1 MFIMAKIYKFPKD
14 KKLYSKKF
22 IQNINPN
29 AIGDFIHKQN
39 PHLSLRA
46 ADAMALAIIYSTHLK
61 LVFEEEDFSIPI
73 DVMEDF
79 ETNDHKS
86 FLWCKDDK
94 KTLH

>member
-1 MFIMAKIYKFPKD
+1 MAKIYKFPKD

-61 LVFEEEDFSIPI
+61 LVFEEEKASIPI
-73 DVMEDF
+73 DVMQDF
-79 ETNDHKS
+79 EENDHKS

>member
-1 MFIMAKIYKFPKD
+1 MSKIYKFPDGKE
-14 KKLYSKKF
+14 LYSKKF
-22 IQNINPN
+22 MKNINPN

-61 LVFEEEDFSIPI
+61 LVFEEEDSSIPI

>member
-1 MFIMAKIYKFPKD
+1 MAKIYKFPKEN
-14 KKLYSKKF
+14 KLYSKKF
-22 IQNINPN
+22 MKNINPN

-39 PHLSLRA
+39 PHLSLKA

-61 LVFEEEDFSIPI
+61 LVFEEEDFAIPI
-73 DVMEDF
+73 DVMQDF
-79 ETNDHKS
+79 EENNHKS

>member
-1 MFIMAKIYKFPKD
+1 MAKIFKFPNSKE
-14 KKLYSKKF
+14 LYSTKF
-22 IQNINPN
+22 LKNINPN

-39 PHLSLRA
+39 PHLSLKA

-61 LVFEEEDFSIPI
+61 LVFEEEDFAIPI
-73 DVMEDF
+73 DVMQDF
-79 ETNDHKS
+79 EENDHKS

>member
-1 MFIMAKIYKFPKD
+1 MAKIYKFPKEN
-14 KKLYSKKF
+14 KLYSKKF
-22 IQNINPN
+22 MKNINPN

-61 LVFEEEDFSIPI
+61 LVFEEEGSQIPI

-79 ETNDHKS
+79 EENDHKS
-86 FLWCKDDK
+86 FLWNSHGP

>member
-1 MFIMAKIYKFPKD
+1 MAKYINFLKTKSYI
-14 KKLYSKKF
+14 LKKF
-22 IQNINPN
+22 MKNINPN

-73 DVMEDF
+73 DVMQDF
-79 ETNDHKS
+79 EENDHKS

>member
-1 MFIMAKIYKFPKD
+1 MAKIYKFPNSKE
-14 KKLYSKKF
+14 LYSNKF
-22 IQNINPN
+22 MKNINPN

-61 LVFEEEDFSIPI
+61 LVFEEEGSSIPI